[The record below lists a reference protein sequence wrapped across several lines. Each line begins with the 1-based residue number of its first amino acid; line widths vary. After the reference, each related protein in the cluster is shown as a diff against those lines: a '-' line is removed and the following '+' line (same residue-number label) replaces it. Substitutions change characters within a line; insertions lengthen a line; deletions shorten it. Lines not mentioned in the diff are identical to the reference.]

1 MLRNYFLTGIRNLKR
16 NKVYALLN
24 IIGLALGI
32 GCSLVIFKVVRYELS
47 FDKHQR
53 NFENIYRI
61 VVEDKKPD
69 RVDYGTGVPHPLGPT
84 MQTEFPEIQEMVRT
98 HYIWSAQVNVM
109 EGERID
115 QKFMIERGVVY
126 TEPSFF
132 KIFDVDWIVGSAD
145 GALAE
150 PNTVVLNLSM
160 AKKLFGVE
168 ADNVNDC
175 LGETIQVNN
184 KGAFE
189 VIGVVNDL
197 PENTN
202 LPFQILI
209 NYEAQSLTNIYYD
222 DGKQWHSVSSSTN
235 VYFQTGAQ
243 FDKANMESKFP
254 AFIEKYLGEGH
265 SEETGYMVQPLADIH
280 YSKDFESYS
289 NTVPK
294 QSIYG
299 LSIIAIF
306 LILTACINFIN
317 LATAQAANRS
327 KEVGVRKAVG
337 AFKGQ
342 LVKQFFLEVL
352 LITSVATIM
361 ALAISELLFIYLEE
375 VISYR
380 LTIFPLTDGAT
391 LSFVVSVL
399 VLVTSVSALY
409 PSYLLSR
416 MNTVLA
422 LKNKI
427 TSKNHSGGL
436 SLRKGLVI
444 FQFAISQFMIVG
456 TLVIVAQMDYFL
468 NKELGFDTE
477 AIFLSFNP
485 DPESNKGERMKE
497 ILLQSSAIK
506 DVSLSLSA
514 PTGQSSSH
522 SNFNYPPLKSDRDY
536 NANFKPVDD
545 RFLDFYNITLLAGR
559 KLKKQDSSHYVLINR
574 KIADLMGFK
583 DRYDEALGESLTS
596 GWGGGK
602 KVIGV
607 TENFHTKSLH
617 EDLDYVFLMNEPSLL
632 YELAIKSEK
641 GRFDEALSY
650 FEEAWEEVYPTY
662 VNEWEF
668 YDEQLASNYRSER
681 SISTLMKLFSIISIV
696 IGCLG
701 LYGLIAF
708 IAENK
713 MKEIG
718 IRKVLGA
725 KPLSILGLFSKEILI
740 LLGVA
745 FFLAAPSAFYILEA
759 WLTDFKFRIDLNPA
773 FFAIALAISA
783 LLALLTISHR
793 TISSAL
799 LDPAKT
805 LKDE

>member
-1 MLRNYFLTGIRNLKR
+1 MLKNYFLTGIRNLKR
-16 NKVYALLN
+16 NKAYALLN
-24 IIGLALGI
+24 IVGLALGI
-32 GCSLVIFKVVRYELS
+32 GCSLVIFKVVSYELS
-47 FDKHQR
+47 YDKHQS
-53 NFENIYRI
+53 NFENIYRV

-84 MQTEFPEIQEMVRT
+84 MSTEFPEVEEIVRT
-98 HYIWSAQVNVM
+98 HYIWSGQVNVM
-109 EGERID
+109 EGDRID
-115 QKFMIERGVVY
+115 QKFMIERGIVY

-132 KIFDVDWIVGSAD
+132 KVFDTKWIEGSPD
-145 GALAE
+145 GALAD
-150 PNTVVLNLSM
+150 PNTVVLTWSM
-160 AKKLFGVE
+160 AEKLFGV
-168 ADNVNDC
+168 DLKDV
-175 LGETIQVNN
+175 GECIDKTIQVNN
-184 KGAFE
+184 KGTFK
-189 VIGVVNDL
+189 VVGIIEDM
-197 PENTN
+197 PQNTN
-202 LPFQILI
+202 LPFKILI
-209 NYEAQSLTNIYYD
+209 NYEAQALTNIYWE
-222 DGKQWHSVSSSTN
+222 DGKQWHSISSSTN
-235 VYFQTGAQ
+235 VYFLAGDE
-243 FDKANMESKFP
+243 FNVKGMENRFP
-254 AFIEKYLGEGH
+254 EFIEKYLGEGH
-265 SEETGYMVQPLADIH
+265 SKETAYLVQPLGDIH
-280 YSKDFESYS
+280 YSKDFDSYS

-299 LSIIAIF
+299 LAIIAIF
-306 LILTACINFIN
+306 LVLTACINFVN

-327 KEVGVRKAVG
+327 KEVGVRKAIG
-337 AFKGQ
+337 AFKSQ

-352 LITSVATIM
+352 MITSVATVIS
-361 ALAISELLFIYLEE
+361 LAISELLFIYLEE

-380 LTIFPLTDGAT
+380 LTIFPLTDAT
-391 LSFVVSVL
+391 TWVFILSIML
-399 VLVTSVSALY
+399 LVTCLSALY
-409 PSYLLSR
+409 PSYLLSK

-485 DPESNKGERMKE
+485 NPSSNNGERIKE

-522 SNFNYPPLKSDRDY
+522 SNFNYAPLKSERDY
-536 NANFKPVDD
+536 EANFKPVDS
-545 RFLDFYNITLLAGR
+545 RFLDFYNIQLLAGR
-559 KLKKQDSSHYVLINR
+559 KLKKNDSSNLVLINR
-574 KIADLMGFK
+574 KIADLMGFAG
-583 DRYDEALGESLTS
+583 RYDEVIGESVTS

-617 EDLDYVFLMNEPSLL
+617 SDLDYVFLMNEPSLL
-632 YELAIKSEK
+632 YELAVKSEK
-641 GRFDEALSY
+641 GRFDEALAH
-650 FEEAWEEVYPTY
+650 FEKAWEEVFPTY
-662 VNEWEF
+662 VSEWQF
-668 YDEQLASNYRSER
+668 YDEQLANNYRSER
-681 SISTLMKLFSIISIV
+681 SISTLMKLFSIISIA

-725 KPLSILGLFSKEILI
+725 RPASILALFSKEILL
-740 LLGVA
+740 LLGIA
-745 FFLAAPSAFYILEA
+745 FFLAAPVAFYTLNA
-759 WLTDFKFRIDLNPA
+759 WLDDFKFRIELNPV
-773 FFAIALAISA
+773 FFGIALTISA
-783 LLALLTISHR
+783 ILAIVTISHR

-799 LDPAKT
+799 LNPAKT